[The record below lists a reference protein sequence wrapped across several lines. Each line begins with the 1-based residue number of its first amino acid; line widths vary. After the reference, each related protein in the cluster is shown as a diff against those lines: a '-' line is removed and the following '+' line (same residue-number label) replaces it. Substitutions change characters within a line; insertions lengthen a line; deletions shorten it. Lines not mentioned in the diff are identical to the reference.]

1 MKIVFTALI
10 ALFASLN
17 MFGHGLDSYEDSLQV
32 KGLKLFGTLSLP
44 AHVHQAVPLVI
55 IIAGSGPTDRDGNQP
70 GLHPDT
76 YKKLAEQ
83 LALAQIATF
92 RYDKRGAGKSI
103 APYMQEAD
111 LRFTDYVEDANAVI
125 AHFRNDTRFNKIIVA
140 GHSEGSLIG
149 MMALDPGN
157 DFISLCGAGQ
167 KATLI
172 LKTQLRNQLG
182 DLEASTFK
190 KIDSLENGMKV
201 TLESPLLF
209 SLFRPSVQPY
219 LISWFKIDPYTEI
232 KKVKGRI
239 LLVGGQQDLQVGP
252 EQLRMLELSVPNAQT
267 LLFPAMNHALVNIYS
282 NDKAENYAAYNKP
295 EIPLSPD
302 LVKNIIAFIRNEKTA
317 VSE

>member
-1 MKIVFTALI
+1 MKSVFTLLFC
-10 ALFASLN
+10 LFATFNL
-17 MFGHGLDSYEDSLQV
+17 FGHGMDSHEDSLQV

-70 GLHPDT
+70 GLHPDS

-111 LRFTDYVEDANAVI
+111 LRFTDYVEDAHAVI
-125 AHFRNDTRFNKIIVA
+125 AYFRNDARFNKIIVA

-167 KATLI
+167 KAPQI
-172 LKTQLRNQLG
+172 LKTQLRYQLG
-182 DLEASTFK
+182 NLEVSTFK
-190 KIDSLENGMKV
+190 KIDSLESGMKV
-201 TLESPLLF
+201 TLETPQLF

-219 LISWFKIDPYTEI
+219 LISWFKIDPCAEI
-232 KKVKGRI
+232 KKVNGRI
-239 LLVGGQQDLQVGP
+239 LLVGGQKDLQVGP
-252 EQLRMLELSVPNAQT
+252 EQLRMLELAAPKAQT
-267 LLFPAMNHALVNIYS
+267 LLFPTLNHALVNIYS
-282 NDKAENYAAYNKP
+282 DDKAENYAAYNKP
-295 EIPLSPD
+295 EMPLSPD
-302 LVKNIIAFIRNEKTA
+302 LVKNIIAFIRNEKTG